1 MPSAS
6 AAAAWVI
13 PWLTRQPC
21 RAHGLGD
28 PVRALRVDIN
38 AARRFDG
45 DTVIGSLALIK
56 VRQEGAEV
64 GSVLDVLGDEI
75 RARTPNY
82 R

>member
-1 MPSAS
+1 
-6 AAAAWVI
+6 
-13 PWLTRQPC
+13 
-21 RAHGLGD
+21 
-28 PVRALRVDIN
+28 LRVDIN